1 LEYRTD
7 FTFIGA
13 RCKMTAGKIPL
24 LSVSISVR
32 YPGHAPV
39 LRQLVLDINEREILG
54 LAGSSGSGK
63 STLALAIMRLL
74 PRRCELSGRIDF
86 DGIDLMSIN
95 ESKLRSIRGREI
107 ALILQSSTAA
117 LNPML
122 RVGTQLKEAWRAH
135 NLNGEG
141 TEHIRQTLRSVSL
154 PDDAAFLRRYPSQ
167 ISVGQ
172 GQRLLIAMAVLHR
185 PTLIIADEPTSALD
199 AITQREIL
207 DLLRQCNERYGTAIL
222 VISHDLRVLESIC
235 QRVAILDA
243 GQIIDCKRP
252 DLLGTSEHT
261 FTKSLV
267 HAAGRV

>member
-1 LEYRTD
+1 MRASK
-7 FTFIGA
+7 G
-13 RCKMTAGKIPL
+13 L
-24 LSVSISVR
+24 LSVSISVS
-32 YPGHAPV
+32 YPGNAPV
-39 LRQLVLDINEREILG
+39 LRQFNLDVKEREIVG

-63 STLALAIMRLL
+63 STLALAIIRLL
-74 PRRCELSGRIDF
+74 PRTCKLSGRIDF
-86 DGIDLMSIN
+86 NGIDLLSIG

-122 RVGTQLKEAWRAH
+122 RIGTQLKEAWRAH
-135 NLNGEG
+135 NQDREG
-141 TEHIRQTLRSVSL
+141 TEDIRQALRSVSL
-154 PDDAAFLRRYPSQ
+154 PGDEAFLRRYPSQ

-185 PTLIIADEPTSALD
+185 PALIIADEPTSALD

-243 GQIIDCKRP
+243 GKIVECKRP
-252 DLLGTSEHT
+252 DLLRTSEQT

-267 HAAGRV
+267 HAAGQV

>member
-1 LEYRTD
+1 
-7 FTFIGA
+7 
-13 RCKMTAGKIPL
+13 
-24 LSVSISVR
+24 VS
-32 YPGHAPV
+32 YPGNAPV
-39 LRQLVLDINEREILG
+39 LRQFNLDVKEREIVG

-63 STLALAIMRLL
+63 STLALAIIRLL
-74 PRRCELSGRIDF
+74 PRTCKLSGRIDF
-86 DGIDLMSIN
+86 NGIDLLSIG

-122 RVGTQLKEAWRAH
+122 RIGTQLKEAWRAH
-135 NLNGEG
+135 NQDREG
-141 TEHIRQTLRSVSL
+141 TEDIRQALRSVSL
-154 PDDAAFLRRYPSQ
+154 PGDEAFLRRYPSQ

-185 PTLIIADEPTSALD
+185 PALIIADEPTSALD

-243 GQIIDCKRP
+243 GKIVECKRP
-252 DLLGTSEHT
+252 DLLRTSEQT

-267 HAAGRV
+267 HAAGQV

>member
-1 LEYRTD
+1 MR
-7 FTFIGA
+7 A
-13 RCKMTAGKIPL
+13 SKVL
-24 LSVSISVR
+24 LSVSISVS
-32 YPGHAPV
+32 YPGNAPV
-39 LRQLVLDINEREILG
+39 LRQFNLDVKEREIVG

-63 STLALAIMRLL
+63 STLALAIIRLL
-74 PRRCELSGRIDF
+74 PRTCKLSGRIDF
-86 DGIDLMSIN
+86 NGIDLLSIG

-122 RVGTQLKEAWRAH
+122 RIGTQLKEAWRAH
-135 NLNGEG
+135 NQDREG
-141 TEHIRQTLRSVSL
+141 TEDIRQALRSVSL
-154 PDDAAFLRRYPSQ
+154 PGDEAFLRRYPSQ

-185 PTLIIADEPTSALD
+185 PALIIADEPTSALD

-243 GQIIDCKRP
+243 GKIVECKRP
-252 DLLGTSEHT
+252 DLLRTSEQT

-267 HAAGRV
+267 HAAGQV